1 MKLRRVCAK
10 SCQPSRARFLC
21 GHCGENLSSSQFAR
35 HKGLNFKESFTWS
48 GDRVSCN
55 SFSVQDPFG
64 SHCSSE
70 DESIDK
76 GIAEDEGEM
85 ELEESDQKKSVMKWT
100 EEKDVMLLTA
110 MAGEGVFQWKHGSR
124 EREGVHGM

>member
-1 MKLRRVCAK
+1 MNVKLRRVCAK

-21 GHCGENLSSSQFAR
+21 EHCGENLSSSQFAR

-48 GDRVSCN
+48 GDGVSCN

-76 GIAEDEGEM
+76 GIAEDEGW
-85 ELEESDQKKSVMKWT
+85 LGNRFLQSVNIVQKFK
-100 EEKDVMLLTA
+100 EIN
-110 MAGEGVFQWKHGSR
+110 
-124 EREGVHGM
+124 

>member
-1 MKLRRVCAK
+1 MNVKLRRVCAK

-48 GDRVSCN
+48 GDGVSCN

-76 GIAEDEGEM
+76 GIA
-85 ELEESDQKKSVMKWT
+85 
-100 EEKDVMLLTA
+100 
-110 MAGEGVFQWKHGSR
+110 
-124 EREGVHGM
+124 